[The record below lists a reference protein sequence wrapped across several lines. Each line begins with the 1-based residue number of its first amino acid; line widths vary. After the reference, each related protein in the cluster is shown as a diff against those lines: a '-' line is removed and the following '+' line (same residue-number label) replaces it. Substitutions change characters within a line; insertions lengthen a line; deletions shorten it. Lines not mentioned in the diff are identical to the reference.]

1 LELLA
6 VYRQF
11 LAGAGGAAVSSVWY
25 KYTFCCRA
33 EWPAA
38 GSWRATYRNYRLPGA
53 AGWCMKKYSLTRFY
67 YLKPAAPR
75 RAFQAA
81 ALCTRPAGMGSV
93 LFPRRDPVTIQGI
106 LTFLPA
112 TDSSGKAAAT
122 ACENRLPHL
131 R

>member
-33 EWPAA
+33 DWPAA

-67 YLKPAAPR
+67 YLKPAAPL
-75 RAFQAA
+75 RAYQAA
-81 ALCTRPAGMGSV
+81 ALCARPADMGGRRCIGKDV
-93 LFPRRDPVTIQGI
+93 LRHEGRCAKQTRTPLQGE
-106 LTFLPA
+106 LQEL
-112 TDSSGKAAAT
+112 SG
-122 ACENRLPHL
+122 
-131 R
+131 